1 VQPRSDTQK
10 RPLTTNARASQ
21 YDDVACRAQWEID
34 AMTSASGLA
43 AEDYFEILNL
53 YAYYNLSSDAGDADG
68 YASCF
73 AENGILRIDSVGLRI
88 DGRAKLHEFKVADAG
103 RRGGRIRRHW
113 NSGIH
118 LQKQADGSVRGRCYL
133 HGYNGEPDKI
143 PDIADVGSY
152 MDRIVK
158 VGTEWKFAERAIT
171 MDASSFK
178 APK

>member
-1 VQPRSDTQK
+1 
-10 RPLTTNARASQ
+10 
-21 YDDVACRAQWEID
+21 
-34 AMTSASGLA
+34 MTSASGLA

-53 YAYYNLSSDAGDADG
+53 YAYYNLCSDAGEADG

-73 AENGILRIDSVGLRI
+73 AENGTLRIDSVGLHI
-88 DGRAKLHEFKVADAG
+88 DGRAKLHEFKLADAG

-133 HGYNGEPDKI
+133 HGYNGETGKI

-152 MDRIVK
+152 VDRIVK
-158 VGTEWKFAERAIT
+158 VGSEWKFAERAIT

>member
-1 VQPRSDTQK
+1 
-10 RPLTTNARASQ
+10 
-21 YDDVACRAQWEID
+21 
-34 AMTSASGLA
+34 MTSASGLA

-53 YAYYNLSSDAGDADG
+53 YAYYNLCSDAGDADG

-73 AENGILRIDSVGLRI
+73 ADSGTLRIDAIGLRI
-88 DGRAKLHEFKVADAG
+88 DGRGKLHEFKVSDAS

-133 HGYNGEPDKI
+133 HGYNGEPGKI

-152 MDRIVK
+152 VDRIVK
-158 VGTEWKFAERAIT
+158 IGGEWKFAERSIS